1 MENNVNKQSGN
12 GTVYTEKDLDDY
24 IERLKQQKI
33 GNDLTILKEAVRR
46 RPEAVLNIFSS
57 YDITDR
63 RGMIY
68 TTPLA
73 YVDSS
78 FINTVL
84 NTLEKGSQISQFL
97 NCFRNDTTGWA
108 IDSLSSEEWS
118 LVAKD
123 YVTIKNKN
131 VEDVLEAHPEVLW
144 FTTIFDKEH
153 EGIID
158 KSYKDGTNKEYM
170 HKAIS
175 SLLNKGVDGFLSQ
188 QHSWKVPRHLEDMY
202 LTPDFPRKVF
212 CNDKSFIEE
221 LIVGKDGK
229 NSEEKKV
236 AMLVALNYLVGCGRP
251 SLSQFESHYE
261 TKQQCFEKYVEERA
275 LHYENMTNF
284 YLNILDLNTK
294 QEDGKVAYIGREL
307 VLKKLDDEFIETYPK
322 VVAQLA
328 IKEYISFQEAKQVEK
343 FADSDIMKVLQNI
356 DPKLLENVAGEVGV
370 TENVSVKGMRA
381 GIEVLGFMEKIIDEN
396 GNNIEA
402 Q

>member
-57 YDITDR
+57 YDITDD
-63 RGMIY
+63 RGIIY

-73 YVDSS
+73 KVDSR

-84 NTLEKGSQISQFL
+84 DTLEKGSQMSQFL
-97 NCFRNDTTGWA
+97 NCFRNDTTGRA
-108 IDSLSSEEWS
+108 IDSLSSKDWS
-118 LVAKD
+118 PVAKD

-175 SLLNKGVDGFLSQ
+175 RLVNKGVDECLAQNPNWLSW
-188 QHSWKVPRHLEDMY
+188 SKFFTLENMY
-202 LTPDFPRKVF
+202 LSPNFPREVLCK
-212 CNDKSFIEE
+212 DQEFIKE
-221 LIVGKDGK
+221 LVLGEGEK
-229 NSEEKKV
+229 NSEIKQESIIKVLDFMVRRHHTYNFDDEK
-236 AMLVALNYLVGCGRP
+236 A
-251 SLSQFESHYE
+251 Q
-261 TKQQCFEKYVEERA
+261 
-275 LHYENMTNF
+275 ENLTNF
-284 YLNILDLNTK
+284 YLNIVDL
-294 QEDGKVAYIGREL
+294 QEGRKFLLEKINSENEIVAFDG
-307 VLKKLDDEFIETYPK
+307 FPK
-322 VVAQLA
+322 VVARLA
-328 IKEYISFQEAKQVEK
+328 LKEYEDLKDAEKEVE
-343 FADSDIMKVLQNI
+343 FVNSPVMQNLQNI
-356 DPKLLENVAGEVGV
+356 TSELLKQVVDEIGNIENA
-370 TENVSVKGMRA
+370 NVKELSAAVK
-381 GIEVLGFMEKIIDEN
+381 VLDIMEKMVHEKEYDIAEQKI
-396 GNNIEA
+396 
-402 Q
+402 

>member
-118 LVAKD
+118 LDAKD

-175 SLLNKGVDGFLSQ
+175 SLLNKGVEGFLSQ

-251 SLSQFESHYE
+251 SLSQFDSRYE

-381 GIEVLGFMEKIIDEN
+381 GIEVLGFIEKIIDEN
-396 GNNIEA
+396 ENNIEA
-402 Q
+402 

>member
-84 NTLEKGSQISQFL
+84 DTLEKGSQISQFL

-188 QHSWKVPRHLEDMY
+188 QHSWKVPRRLEDMY

-251 SLSQFESHYE
+251 HLSQFDSHYE
-261 TKQQCFEKYVEERA
+261 TRQQCFEKCGEERA
-275 LHYENMTNF
+275 IHYENMTNF

-307 VLKKLDDEFIETYPK
+307 VLKKLDDQFIETYPK

-343 FADSDIMKVLQNI
+343 FADSVIMKVLQNI
-356 DPKLLENVAGEVGV
+356 DPKLLENVAGEVGE
-370 TENVSVKGMRA
+370 TENVSVKEMRA
-381 GIEVLGFMEKIIDEN
+381 GIEVLGFMEKMIPEKE
-396 GNNIEA
+396 NNIEA
-402 Q
+402 

>member
-188 QHSWKVPRHLEDMY
+188 QHSWKVPRRLEDMY

-212 CNDKSFIEE
+212 CNDKSFIED

-229 NSEEKKV
+229 NSEEKKE

-251 SLSQFESHYE
+251 SLSQFDSRYE

-307 VLKKLDDEFIETYPK
+307 VLKKLDDQFIETYPK

-356 DPKLLENVAGEVGV
+356 DPKLLENVAGEVGE
-370 TENVSVKGMRA
+370 TENVSVKEMRA
-381 GIEVLGFMEKIIDEN
+381 GIEVLGFIEKIIDEN
-396 GNNIEA
+396 ENNIEA
-402 Q
+402 

>member
-57 YDITDR
+57 YDITDD
-63 RGMIY
+63 RGIIY

-73 YVDSS
+73 KVDSR

-84 NTLEKGSQISQFL
+84 DTLEKGCQMSQFL
-97 NCFRNDTTGWA
+97 NCFRNDTTGRA
-108 IDSLSSEEWS
+108 IDSLSSKDWS
-118 LVAKD
+118 PVAKD

-175 SLLNKGVDGFLSQ
+175 RLVNKGVDER
-188 QHSWKVPRHLEDMY
+188 KVNGYMISDPLEYVYMA
-202 LTPDFPRKVF
+202 PDFPRDVF
-212 CNDKSFIEE
+212 CKDKKFIEE
-221 LIVGKDGK
+221 LVLGKDGK
-229 NSEEKKV
+229 NSEEKQD
-236 AMLVALNYLVGCGRP
+236 Y
-251 SLSQFESHYE
+251 
-261 TKQQCFEKYVEERA
+261 TIRA
-275 LHYENMTNF
+275 LYDLVTSRGRNVVDHFLDNRDQWLKERKQHDENVANF
-284 YLNILDLNTK
+284 YLNILDLHK
-294 QEDGKVAYIGREL
+294 GRDFMKRLTCQKRFQDITEN
-307 VLKKLDDEFIETYPK
+307 YPK
-322 VVAQLA
+322 VVAWLA
-328 IKEYISFQEAKQVEK
+328 IKEYIDLKDGEQDAE
-343 FADSDIMKVLQNI
+343 FANSDVMQMLKKRPPELLRKVVDEIGNIENANVKELSAAVKVLDIM
-356 DPKLLENVAGEVGV
+356 
-370 TENVSVKGMRA
+370 
-381 GIEVLGFMEKIIDEN
+381 EKMVHEKEYDIAEQKI
-396 GNNIEA
+396 
-402 Q
+402 